1 MNLVHGKTRIALAV
15 LAMTASAAASAV
27 STYPGGMDVQS
38 ASGSGMLFSG
48 DPILVGA
55 PIVLGSSLAAIQAA
69 LDDGNPKGNPP
80 VPANNVELGKYGI
93 TQGQLNGTVG
103 GKAITLSSLNGDDW
117 TANNNALAYR
127 YVAGAANSINQGLT
141 PDQLNAAVNSF
152 LNNPVGTPL
161 TNPAGLKPWNF
172 VSDPNISYVYIDGHT
187 VNIGLA
193 GFYDAS
199 FALAGLFPG
208 LSFPAGAQVSEVVEV
223 TVGGVHEYLFGF
235 VATRSGV
242 ATSDGSYSG
251 NYNVQIPEPESLALL
266 GIGLVG
272 LFLRRRRTV

>member
-69 LDDGNPKGNPP
+69 LDDGNPKGSPP

-93 TQGQLNGTVG
+93 TQGQLSGTVG
-103 GKAITLSSLNGDDW
+103 GKAITLSSLNRDDW
-117 TANNNALAYR
+117 TDNNNALAYR

-141 PDQLNAAVNSF
+141 PTQLNAAVNSF
-152 LNNPVGTPL
+152 LTQDLGN
-161 TNPAGLKPWNF
+161 GLSPWNF

>member
-93 TQGQLNGTVG
+93 TQGQLSGTVG
-103 GKAITLSSLNGDDW
+103 GKAITLSSLNRDDW
-117 TANNNALAYR
+117 TDNNNALAYR

-141 PDQLNAAVNSF
+141 PTQLNAAVNSF
-152 LNNPVGTPL
+152 LTQDLGN
-161 TNPAGLKPWNF
+161 GLSPWNF

-193 GFYDAS
+193 GFFDAS
-199 FALAGLFPG
+199 KALEGLFPG

>member
-93 TQGQLNGTVG
+93 TQGQLSGTVG
-103 GKAITLSSLNGDDW
+103 GKAITLSSLNRDDW
-117 TANNNALAYR
+117 TDNNNALAYR

-141 PDQLNAAVNSF
+141 PTQLNAAVNSF
-152 LNNPVGTPL
+152 LTQDLGN
-161 TNPAGLKPWNF
+161 GLSPWNF